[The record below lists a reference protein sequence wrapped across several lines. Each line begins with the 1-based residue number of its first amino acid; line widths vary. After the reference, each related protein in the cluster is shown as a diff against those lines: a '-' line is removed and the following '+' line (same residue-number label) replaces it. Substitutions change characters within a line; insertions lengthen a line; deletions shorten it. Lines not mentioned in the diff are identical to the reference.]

1 VTLLEL
7 RGPDETDDAAEL
19 TVLEVGKDRLII
31 GAERAANEVRI
42 EPDVIFDRGGERE
55 RMGLEGFA
63 PKTDERLGV
72 VDPESSDESGSAWSH
87 LAIVDFNRVD
97 RKRRKSLSYRANCL
111 TADAPSDRLHATLT
125 APVSG
130 ADTFPKLVKCNAERF
145 PDKIAIREK
154 EYGIWQSYTWRDY
167 YEQARLIALGLAS
180 LGFAR
185 GDKTAIVGDN
195 RPPLYWS
202 VMATQALGGVPVPLY
217 QDSIERELAYIVD
230 HAEARFAIVEDQ
242 EQVDKLLH
250 IKPRC
255 ERLEHVIYV
264 DPRGMRGYAEPFLLS
279 LAELRERGRQW
290 AQAHPGAFEAEMAR
304 GGSEDTAIICYTS
317 GTTGIP
323 KGAMLSHRNLV
334 VTARNA
340 VAFENLGA
348 GEEILSYLPMAW
360 VGDHVFSYAQSI
372 VTGFTANCPESAA
385 TVLADLKE
393 IGPTY
398 FFAPPRIWESLLTSV
413 MVRLE
418 DCAWPKRKLVRGFLD
433 LAQAMERYRLQGQP
447 VPLWRRLLYPLGRL
461 LVYGPL
467 RDNLGMR
474 RVRRAYTAGEAIGPE
489 IFLFFRSL
497 GINVKQLYGMTEAS
511 VFVTIQKDG
520 DVRLDTVGTP
530 VPEVEVRISEAGEV
544 LYRSPGVFQGYYKN
558 PEATRQAVEDGW
570 LHSGDAGSLDT
581 SGHLKIVD
589 RAKDVTRLADGTIFP
604 PKYLENKLKFSPYV
618 KEAVCIGQGRPF
630 VTALVN
636 IDLSAVGNW
645 AERRGIAY
653 TSYTDL
659 SQKPEVYELVRAEIA
674 RVNTSLQDDPLLK
687 AARIRRFLILH
698 KELDPDDEEI
708 TRTRKVRRGYIAQ
721 KYAAL
726 IEALYGEDDHV
737 DVEAEVTYEDG
748 RTARI
753 RAAVRIEGV
762 QAEVAAR

>member
-1 VTLLEL
+1 MARVHQHEL
-7 RGPDETDDAAEL
+7 DP
-19 TVLEVGKDRLII
+19 
-31 GAERAANEVRI
+31 
-42 EPDVIFDRGGERE
+42 RE
-55 RMGLEGFA
+55 
-63 PKTDERLGV
+63 
-72 VDPESSDESGSAWSH
+72 
-87 LAIVDFNRVD
+87 
-97 RKRRKSLSYRANCL
+97 
-111 TADAPSDRLHATLT
+111 
-125 APVSG
+125 
-130 ADTFPKLVKCNAERF
+130 DTFPKLVKLNAERV
-145 PDKIAIREK
+145 PKKIAIREK

-167 YEQARLIALGLAS
+167 FEQSRLIALGLAS

-217 QDSIERELAYIVD
+217 QDSIEKELAYIVD

-250 IKPRC
+250 VMAQCP
-255 ERLEHVIYV
+255 RLEHVIYA
-264 DPRGMRGYAEPFLLS
+264 DPRGMRSYNQPLLLS
-279 LAELRERGRQW
+279 LAELRERGRRF
-290 AQAHPGAFEAEMAR
+290 AEAHPGVFEAEMAK
-304 GGSEDTAIICYTS
+304 GAADDTAIICYTS
-317 GTTGIP
+317 GTTGTP
-323 KGAMLSHRNLV
+323 KGAMLSYRNLV
-334 VTARNA
+334 LTARNA

-348 GEEILSYLPMAW
+348 DEEILSYLPMAW

-372 VTGFTANCPESAA
+372 IAGFAANCPESAA
-385 TVLADLKE
+385 TVLSDLKE

-413 MVRLE
+413 MVRIE
-418 DCAWPKRKLVRGFLD
+418 DCAWPKRKLVQFFLG
-433 LAQAMERYRLQGQP
+433 LAQAMERHRLNDQP
-447 VPLWRRLLYPLGRL
+447 VPAWRRLLYPIGWV
-461 LVYGPL
+461 LVYAPL

-530 VPEVEVRISEAGEV
+530 VPDVEIRISEQVEV

-558 PEATRQAVEDGW
+558 PEATRQTVEDGW
-570 LHSGDAGSLDT
+570 LRSGDAGFLDT
-581 SGHLKIVD
+581 QGHLKIID
-589 RAKDVTRLADGTIFP
+589 RAKDITRLADGTIFP
-604 PKYLENKLKFSPYV
+604 PKYLENKLKFSPYI
-618 KEAVCIGQGRPF
+618 KEAVCIGQDRPF
-630 VTALVN
+630 VTALLN

-659 SQKPEVYELVRAEIA
+659 SQKPEVYELVRGEVD
-674 RVNTSLQDDPLLK
+674 RVNRSLREDELLK
-687 AARIRRFLILH
+687 SARIRRFLILH

-721 KYAAL
+721 KYRAL
-726 IEALYGEDDHV
+726 IEALYGERERV
-737 DVEAEVTYEDG
+737 QIEAQVTYEDG
-748 RTARI
+748 RTGTI
-753 RAAVRIEGV
+753 RADVRIEDV
-762 QAEVAAR
+762 AEAMAR